1 MVETGVFP
9 LGGEY
14 GTPEDEEVDEEA
26 ILTGADDA
34 DDLKED
40 RRFCAEDFRRMV
52 GRGGSVKWDIVV
64 QRQATW
70 RQQR

>member
-14 GTPEDEEVDEEA
+14 GTPGDEVDEEA
-26 ILTGADDA
+26 ILTGAEDA

-52 GRGGSVKWDIVV
+52 GRGCSEKWDIVV
-64 QRQATW
+64 QSKATSFNNTD
-70 RQQR
+70 

>member
-14 GTPEDEEVDEEA
+14 GTPDDEGVDEEA

-40 RRFCAEDFRRMV
+40 RRFCAEDFRRIV
-52 GRGGSVKWDIVV
+52 GRGCSVKWDIVV